1 MKTRI
6 KNLEE
11 CTKLFQIEIPHET
24 VEKTAEEVY
33 QGIKKIAKIP
43 GFRPGTAPRDLLEKH
58 YSKDAEEEI
67 LKRLVP
73 EGYKK
78 AVDSHKVIP
87 ISMPRISNV
96 NFQKGKPLTF
106 EAEVDIKPNIRIRNY
121 KKIRVSKKRIS
132 VSQEETSETITRLQ
146 NMYAKFK
153 DVERPIK
160 KGDYAVC
167 DVEAFMD
174 KKPISKKTKNMWIM
188 IDKVASL
195 LGMGEKLIGLGKGES
210 KEIEADLPETY
221 PDKKYAG
228 KKANFKILVNEVK
241 EKEEP
246 KLDDAFAKTL
256 NAENLQ
262 SLKKEIESQLYA
274 RKEMDLKTNMKNQ
287 ILEKLLKDSR
297 FSVPSGMAKRQ
308 KEVLAK
314 RFETELLQK
323 GISKDEAKKKLTEL
337 EPKLTED
344 AKERVKIYFILDEIA
359 EKENITT
366 GDKDIE
372 ERIKSIAH
380 STGRPPEEVR
390 KHYEEQRLIGGLAE
404 EIKEDKVLD
413 LLLKEAEVVDEK

>member
-106 EAEVDIKPNIRIRNY
+106 EAEVDVKPNIKIRNY

-153 DVERPIK
+153 DVARPIK

-188 IDKVASL
+188 IDKEASL